1 MTRADE
7 HSGKVLRNHFP
18 SEIQAPSSIHHG
30 RCEKTDGILHL
41 LSLRYPTVAMVP
53 ECRTITHSS
62 DRTNDA
68 RSRISSSTVQLWTAF
83 LLSLVA
89 EVEAIAAD
97 FKIEDRMDVEEDH
110 FEEVAL
116 FQLVEVE
123 VDLDLVD
130 ISHIRGSH
138 DNNIHSNHRIV
149 LKKSVLL
156 HLIIIQV

>member
-1 MTRADE
+1 M
-7 HSGKVLRNHFP
+7 
-18 SEIQAPSSIHHG
+18 SILERFCVIISLPKFKLHH
-30 RCEKTDGILHL
+30 RSIMVDVRKRTESLHL